1 MLKLIIPILPEN
13 DHYFQIPQNSKTKIP
28 SILSNVRRK
37 LDPNDTYMIS
47 STYSDSPNSYDKV
60 INCHNKNYWI
70 NAIKDKLNNLYIQ
83 NNIYDFCFKKN
94 SSRVKKKKNIFTE
107 WVLATKRDSN
117 NSIYKYKA
125 RFVAKKKKGIL
136 IMILLIPLL

>member
-94 SSRVKKKKNIFTE
+94 SSRVKKKKIFLLNGFSLLKEIVIILFINIKL
-107 WVLATKRDSN
+107 VLLP
-117 NSIYKYKA
+117 
-125 RFVAKKKKGIL
+125 KKKRGY
-136 IMILLIPLL
+136 